1 MTTPETEYG
10 AGDVDSVAMS
20 LLQPQEED
28 RRKPSDEAAQAD
40 ADPQADDVVDEA
52 DASDGEDGG
61 DAVDTDED
69 ADEDDGAEEPTQ
81 RFRVKVDG
89 QEVEVTLDDLKRS
102 FAGQGYI
109 QKRMQEV
116 AAVRKE
122 AETIYNALSQERAQ
136 LAQALSVYQQQLSA
150 AGNLQPPS
158 KDLLKT
164 DPIRYLEEEAAYREG
179 MEQRQ
184 ALAQQQAYLMQ
195 QQSEQQ
201 SRAYKAYLAEQAQ
214 LLTQR
219 IPEFADAKKAGELK
233 KALIEAGS
241 QHYGFSPEEL
251 QGVSDARHVQV
262 LHDAMRYRQLMA
274 GKERVQEKVAQVNRP
289 VVRPG
294 AKRTETDG
302 KKSAVEKAR
311 ARMRTTGSVDDVAA
325 FLLKG

>member
-1 MTTPETEYG
+1 MTTTDIG
-10 AGDVDSVAMS
+10 LNAGSVDSVAMS
-20 LLQPQEED
+20 LLQTQEDD
-28 RRKPSDEAAQAD
+28 RKEAADEAAQAD
-40 ADPQADDVVDEA
+40 ADTQADDAVDEA
-52 DASDGEDGG
+52 DAPTDQDDG
-61 DAVDTDED
+61 DAVGEDEA
-69 ADEDDGAEEPTQ
+69 ADEDDGQEEPTQ

-89 QEVEVTLDDLKRS
+89 EEVEVTLDDLKRS

-109 QKRMQEV
+109 QKGMQQ
-116 AAVRKE
+116 AAAIRKE
-122 AETIYNALSQERAQ
+122 AEAVYHALNEERAQ
-136 LAQALSVYQQQLSA
+136 VAQALAVYQQQLAS

-158 KDLLKT
+158 RELLKT

-184 ALAQQQAYLMQ
+184 ALAQQQAAIAA

-201 SRAYKAYLAEQAQ
+201 KRAYAAYLNEQAQ

-233 KALIEAGS
+233 KALIETGA

-251 QGVSDARHVQV
+251 QSVSDARHVQV

-274 GKERVQEKVAQVNRP
+274 GKDRVQEKVAQVNRP

-294 AKRTETDG
+294 NKRPESTG
-302 KKSAVEKAR
+302 KQVEANKAR
-311 ARMRTTGSVDDVAA
+311 ARMKSTGSVDDVAA

>member
-1 MTTPETEYG
+1 MTTTTLG
-10 AGDVDSVAMS
+10 AGDIDSVAMS
-20 LLQPQEED
+20 LLSGQNED
-28 RRKPSDEAAQAD
+28 DQTEVADDAAQAD
-40 ADPQADDVVDEA
+40 ADTQADDVVDEA
-52 DASDGEDGG
+52 NDPAGEDDG
-61 DAVDTDED
+61 DAVETDET
-69 ADEDDGAEEPTQ
+69 ADEDDGGEEPTQ
-81 RFRVKVDG
+81 SFRVKVDG

-116 AAVRKE
+116 AAVRRE
-122 AETIYNALSQERAQ
+122 AETVYNALNQERAE
-136 LAQALSVYQQQLSA
+136 LAQALAVYQQQLSA
-150 AGNLQPPS
+150 AGNPQPPS
-158 KDLLKT
+158 RELLKT
-164 DPIRYLEEEAAYREG
+164 DPIAYLEQEAAYREG

-184 ALAQQQAYLMQ
+184 ALAQQQAFLMQ

-201 SRAYKAYLAEQAQ
+201 ARAYKAYLAEQAQ

-219 IPEFADAKKAGELK
+219 IPDFADAKKAGELK
-233 KALIEAGS
+233 RSLIEAGS
-241 QHYGFSPEEL
+241 QHYGFTPEEL

-294 AKRTETDG
+294 AKRPETTG
-302 KKSAVEKAR
+302 KQIEAKKAMSRMKS
-311 ARMRTTGSVDDVAA
+311 TGSVDDVAA

>member
-10 AGDVDSVAMS
+10 AGDIDSVAMS

-40 ADPQADDVVDEA
+40 ADTQADDVVDEA

-69 ADEDDGAEEPTQ
+69 ANEDDGAEEPSQ

-122 AETIYNALSQERAQ
+122 AETVYNALNQERAQ

-150 AGNLQPPS
+150 AGNPQPPS

-201 SRAYKAYLAEQAQ
+201 GRAYKAYLAEQAQ

-219 IPEFADAKKAGELK
+219 IPDFADAKKAGELK
-233 KALIEAGS
+233 RALIEAGS

-302 KKSAVEKAR
+302 KKSVIEKAR
-311 ARMRTTGSVDDVAA
+311 SRMRSTGSVDDVAA